1 MNQKKS
7 QDIEGI
13 SIELLEYISTAIS
26 TPLSHIFNLSLSTG
40 IFPSKLK
47 TSRTVPI
54 HKTGRADLCDN
65 YRPISLLSTLSKILE
80 KIVSIQLVNH
90 LELNKLIYKHQYG
103 FQRNKST
110 EHHLIH
116 LSNFVSNAINENK
129 YCIGVFLNLKKA
141 FDVCSHT
148 ILLKKFK
155 KLGISGTPLKWFK
168 SYLSDRKQCVEVNGK
183 ISNEKDIS
191 ISVLQG
197 SILGPI
203 LFLCYINDLPGSTLL
218 YTLLFADDTA
228 CLAAGNNLPELI
240 NYINTELNKMAVWF
254 CANKMAVNAEKTK
267 YIIFHTKNK
276 RVDPGNSVLVFDNKE
291 PG

>member
-1 MNQKKS
+1 MANEFNNFFTEIGSKISNIIQPTITQPENYLTDLPNIRHLDLGQTGPVHFCDIFKSFEPKKS
-7 QDIEGI
+7 QDIDGI
-13 SIELLEYISTAIS
+13 SIELLKFISTAIS

-54 HKTGRADLCDN
+54 FKTGCADLCDN

-129 YCIGVFLNLKKA
+129 YCIGVFLDLKKA
-141 FDVCSHT
+141 FDVCSH
-148 ILLKKFK
+148 
-155 KLGISGTPLKWFK
+155 
-168 SYLSDRKQCVEVNGK
+168 
-183 ISNEKDIS
+183 
-191 ISVLQG
+191 
-197 SILGPI
+197 SILI
-203 LFLCYINDLPGSTLL
+203 K
-218 YTLLFADDTA
+218 
-228 CLAAGNNLPELI
+228 NL
-240 NYINTELNKMAVWF
+240 
-254 CANKMAVNAEKTK
+254 
-267 YIIFHTKNK
+267 KN
-276 RVDPGNSVLVFDNKE
+276 
-291 PG
+291 

>member
-1 MNQKKS
+1 M
-7 QDIEGI
+7 
-13 SIELLEYISTAIS
+13 
-26 TPLSHIFNLSLSTG
+26 
-40 IFPSKLK
+40 
-47 TSRTVPI
+47 
-54 HKTGRADLCDN
+54 
-65 YRPISLLSTLSKILE
+65 
-80 KIVSIQLVNH
+80 
-90 LELNKLIYKHQYG
+90 
-103 FQRNKST
+103 
-110 EHHLIH
+110 
-116 LSNFVSNAINENK
+116 
-129 YCIGVFLNLKKA
+129 
-141 FDVCSHT
+141 CSHT

-218 YTLLFADDTA
+218 YTLLFSDDTA
-228 CLAAGNNLPELI
+228 CLAAGNNLPELT

-254 CANKMAVNAEKTK
+254 RANKMAVNTEKTK

-276 RVDPGNSVLVFDNKE
+276 RVDPGNSVLVFDNNE
-291 PG
+291 PGQPYKDDLVTPLLRIQSNHPDKSQQSYKLLGIWLDENLSLDHHTKKLCSKLTRALFFLRRAQNFLTDKALISLYYAIFHSHLLYCPIIFSGTAAKNIKRIQILQKKQSELFHEKKIWPTQNPCLPISKFCHMTS